1 MRIRRGW
8 LVCAVPLCL
17 FASVAAAQFP
27 GRQGPP
33 AIRGIWSPTVGA
45 GAVYSMESK
54 RDKSEMEVAVV
65 GTETH
70 QGKSG
75 YWLEMTMKT
84 REGGVVSKV
93 LMVPADK
100 SLQPARMIMQMEGE
114 EAMEFPMEMMGRMGP
129 RQEPQSADF
138 REDAIR
144 VGTETITVPAGT
156 FTCEHWKS
164 KDGTTDAWIAEKTG
178 PWGLVKSV
186 SKDSTMVLMR
196 TISNAT
202 TKIKGPVRKFDLQQM
217 MRQPG

>member
-1 MRIRRGW
+1 MRMQRGW
-8 LVCAVPLCL
+8 LVGAVALCV
-17 FASVAAAQFP
+17 FAGVAAAQFP

-33 AIRGIWSPTVGA
+33 VIRGIWSPTVGT
-45 GAVYSMESK
+45 GAVYAMESK

-93 LMVPADK
+93 LMVSSEK
-100 SLQPARMIMQMEGE
+100 TLQPARMIMQMEGQ

-129 RQEPQSADF
+129 RPEAQSTDF
-138 REDAIR
+138 RDDAVR

-164 KDGTTDAWIAEKTG
+164 KDGSTDAWMAEKTG
-178 PWGLVKSV
+178 PWGMVKSV
-186 SKDSTMVLMR
+186 SKDGSMVLVR

-202 TKIKGPVRKFDLQQM
+202 SKIKGPVRKFDLQQM
-217 MRQPG
+217 MRQP